1 MKIDLYEKI
10 WMWGVGAML
19 ALFFTSTAWAAFRSS
34 AHPPSHVETID
45 PEKLFADPRFAPQ
58 GVSIAD
64 DGSVH
69 VRVIGLTFAWLPAE
83 VAVPAETPI
92 TFHLTAR
99 DVVHGY
105 QIVRSNGQAMVIPGY
120 ISQFTTQFHTPGEY
134 LVVCNEYCGV
144 GHHVMFGKL
153 VVVPKDQWQAG
164 QQSAPVADPTAE
176 GGAHAGH

>member
-1 MKIDLYEKI
+1 MKVDLYEKL

-19 ALFFTSTAWAAFRSS
+19 ALFFTTTAWAALRSS

-45 PEKLFADPRFAPQ
+45 PEKVFTDPRFASQ
-58 GVSIAD
+58 GVSIAA
-64 DGSVH
+64 DGGVH

-83 VAVPAETPI
+83 VAVPAETPV

-120 ISQFTTQFHTPGEY
+120 ISRFTTQFDTPGEY

-153 VVVPKDQWQAG
+153 VVVPKERWQAD
-164 QQSAPVADPTAE
+164 QQSKPGAATDT
-176 GGAHAGH
+176 GGGVHASH